1 MTPTPTDIARP
12 ETEVPEKAA
21 RRRFTKAY
29 KLEVLRRAD
38 ACHRPGE
45 LGALLR
51 AEGLY
56 SSHLVQ
62 WRRAREM
69 AAEGGLS
76 GVRRGRPRVSDE
88 RDVKIAELE
97 KQLARAQARLAR
109 AEALVELQKKV
120 SEILGIALPS
130 TGEAS

>member
-1 MTPTPTDIARP
+1 MTPTPTEIGKP

-38 ACHRPGE
+38 GCHRPGE

-62 WRRAREM
+62 WRRARRE
-69 AAEGGLS
+69 AAEKGLA

-88 RDVKIAELE
+88 QVKIAELE

-130 TGEAS
+130 TEDAS